1 MTRIVLA
8 VILFVLSLPAMA
20 QDTAEEE
27 RSFFVRFVEEQL
39 STPNRR
45 IGISGIQGV
54 LSSDAT
60 IGQITIADRD
70 GVWLRI
76 TNARIV
82 WTRSALLLGRL
93 DMDTLAADTIE
104 VLRKPLPEEGLPRPE
119 VERFSDSRT
128 ASLDHTR

>member
-70 GVWLRI
+70 GDLAAYHQCPHR
-76 TNARIV
+76 
-82 WTRSALLLGRL
+82 
-93 DMDTLAADTIE
+93 MDTLGVAAWAPGHGYPG
-104 VLRKPLPEEGLPRPE
+104 RGHNRNSEETFAGG
-119 VERFSDSRT
+119 RF
-128 ASLDHTR
+128 AAA